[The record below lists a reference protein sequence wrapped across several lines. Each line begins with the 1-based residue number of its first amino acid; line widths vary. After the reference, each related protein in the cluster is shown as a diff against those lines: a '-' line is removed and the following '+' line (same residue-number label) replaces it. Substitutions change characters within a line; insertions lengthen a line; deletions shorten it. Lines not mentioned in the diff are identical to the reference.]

1 MRESSFWYT
10 PDMRTTVDLSETV
23 LQSAKRI
30 AAERGVTLSVVV
42 EDAVRAQLN
51 RKQSPPAPPFRL
63 HTVRGKLV
71 QPNLDLD
78 RMSALLALEDETEF
92 K

>member
-1 MRESSFWYT
+1 
-10 PDMRTTVDLSETV
+10 MRTTVDLSESV
-23 LQSAKRI
+23 LQNAKRM

-42 EDAVRAQLN
+42 EDAVRAQLA
-51 RKQSPPAPPFRL
+51 RKQSPAALPFRL

-78 RMSALLALEDETEF
+78 RTSALLAIDDETEF
-92 K
+92 R

>member
-1 MRESSFWYT
+1 MSSFWYT

-51 RKQSPPAPPFRL
+51 RKLFPPAPPFRL

-78 RMSALLALEDETEF
+78 RMSALLALDDETEF
-92 K
+92 R